1 MKKIL
6 PLNRGLQGNITIPGD
21 KSISH
26 RSIMLSSLG
35 NTPVEITNFLK
46 GADCLST
53 IACMRAMG
61 VKIEEYNDKILV
73 TGNGLTGLAEP
84 NNILDAGNSGTTLRL
99 LLGLLSAQKFLTTF
113 TGDDSLRRRPMG
125 RVIKPLKMMG
135 ANIVGRNQNN
145 NLPIT
150 IIPSAEKLRGITYKM
165 PVASAQVKSAI
176 ILAGLYAEDVTTI
189 IEPYPSRDHTEKML
203 SAFGAKINK
212 SHNEIKVYPTDNLI
226 APDKIEVPGDISSAA
241 YWIVLATILKGSDV
255 TIKNV
260 GINETRT
267 GIIDVLRS
275 MGAEIDLVNERV
287 SGGELFADIHVV
299 NSELRGTTF
308 GGEMIPRLIDEIPV
322 IAVAAAF
329 AEGDTIIKDVGELRV
344 KETDRLKAIVD
355 EYNKIAAGAF
365 EANAD
370 SLIIHGN
377 RNFNFAECKTYDD
390 HRMAMSLTIF
400 GAAANGVSLDNDDCV
415 KISYPDFYDKFY
427 F

>member
-275 MGAEIDLVNERV
+275 MGAKIDLVNERV